1 MLDSNMKLVMKHS
14 ISILAIAATA
24 LLVSC
29 EKFLDEKPQSELTKE
44 ATEVSSLESAY
55 KTVSDAQSELNGVY
69 ALFKAD
75 IYEACNYYFGDCMTD
90 NCYIGGD
97 GVNEEQFDNIALTA
111 TNSLIGI
118 MWSQYYAVVGS
129 ATNVIENTKLM
140 DSSIIDDVTRA
151 QIIADAKFARAYV
164 LFDIVRLWG
173 AAPMALL
180 LIPSITAENL
190 DEWYP
195 IMYPARTSEDDI
207 YKQILEDL
215 DQSTIDNLPSKNHGA
230 FLGSK
235 GAAYALLAKVYA
247 TMGEKSTRD
256 YNKVIEYCQKV
267 ENEGYSLV
275 DNFDDLWTVT
285 NKFSSES
292 IFEMYFSDAA
302 EQHNW
307 AYWVLLSDKSG
318 DVVVSWRRYCTPT
331 QDLLAKYDKDNDV
344 RYGSSFYWASVP
356 YDTYYPAK
364 NYPLAY
370 KIRQKESDIILMRL
384 ADILLLKAEALVE
397 TGNYK
402 EAMEIVNNKIRS
414 RAHVAAINATSADQA
429 RLAVENERQLE
440 LVLEGQ
446 RWFDLV
452 RNDRL
457 EAVMKTAHDKNG
469 NLRFTE
475 IPSWRQKFPIPQ
487 DQIDINERL
496 TQNEGY

>member
-1 MLDSNMKLVMKHS
+1 MK
-14 ISILAIAATA
+14 
-24 LLVSC
+24 
-29 EKFLDEKPQSELTKE
+29 
-44 ATEVSSLESAY
+44 
-55 KTVSDAQSELNGVY
+55 
-69 ALFKAD
+69 
-75 IYEACNYYFGDCMTD
+75 
-90 NCYIGGD
+90 
-97 GVNEEQFDNIALTA
+97 
-111 TNSLIGI
+111 
-118 MWSQYYAVVGS
+118 
-129 ATNVIENTKLM
+129 
-140 DSSIIDDVTRA
+140 
-151 QIIADAKFARAYV
+151 
-164 LFDIVRLWG
+164 
-173 AAPMALL
+173 
-180 LIPSITAENL
+180 
-190 DEWYP
+190 
-195 IMYPARTSEDDI
+195 
-207 YKQILEDL
+207 
-215 DQSTIDNLPSKNHGA
+215 A
-230 FLGSK
+230 F
-235 GAAYALLAKVYA
+235 
-247 TMGEKSTRD
+247 
-256 YNKVIEYCQKV
+256 
-267 ENEGYSLV
+267 
-275 DNFDDLWTVT
+275 
-285 NKFSSES
+285 
-292 IFEMYFSDAA
+292 
-302 EQHNW
+302 
-307 AYWVLLSDKSG
+307 LLSDKSG